1 MDQQQASTPAVD
13 EARRRGEVLAMLA
26 GRRRRR
32 RVLTGLAV
40 GAAAALVAT
49 GSVAAW
55 SSQDAAAATAA
66 QIGAWHDDRDLAV
79 CDAEA
84 RAVAAVALAERAEG
98 VLRAADHVR
107 DAEQLLGAPERAA
120 FEEARGS
127 VLRSIDDGAF
137 TTQEDRSTAARW
149 ASLAAASGDAAG
161 FDVRDAC
168 LAEAA
173 QAREPVEGV
182 TAERAAALQEELRQL
197 GEADAVSTERFDRL
211 DAAIGAVAPTVLA
224 LADSRATI
232 ATLREA
238 FALAP
243 ADALASLEE
252 DDRQVADLAA
262 AVRSSGTAD
271 AALDLVERLSL
282 QVASTWMA
290 ESFQLE
296 AVGLAEEAAA
306 RAAAARGAQAAVAEV
321 RPAPTT
327 PAPAEPADPAPAPAP
342 APSTPA
348 QPSAPPAPSPTVAPE
363 PPVVEPSEPAEPSP
377 PVEPAPTAPPELL
390 PDLPGLP

>member
-1 MDQQQASTPAVD
+1 MGQQEASTPAVD

-32 RVLTGLAV
+32 RLLTGLAV

-55 SSQDAAAATAA
+55 SSQDAATATAA
-66 QIGAWHDDRDLAV
+66 QIGAWHDARDRAV

-84 RAVAAVALAERAEG
+84 RAVAAVALSERAEG

-120 FEEARGS
+120 FEDARGS
-127 VLRSIDDGAF
+127 VLGSIDDGAF
-137 TTQEDRSTAARW
+137 TTQDDRSTAARW

-173 QAREPVEGV
+173 EAREPVEGV

-232 ATLREA
+232 TTLREA

-243 ADALASLEE
+243 ADALAALEE
-252 DDRQVADLAA
+252 DDREVADLAA
-262 AVRSSGTAD
+262 AVRASGSAG

-296 AVGLAEEAAA
+296 AVGLAQEAAA

-321 RPAPTT
+321 RPAPAT
-327 PAPAEPADPAPAPAP
+327 PAPADPAVP
-342 APSTPA
+342 APSPAPSAPA

-377 PVEPAPTAPPELL
+377 PVEPAPTTPPELL
-390 PDLPGLP
+390 PGVPSIP